1 MTVCAKVQA
10 LVVIYESIFTLLVLL
25 RMIKVMLFTFYQMLW
40 RAPPCKNSN
49 IFFTSPSSLK
59 VNSTFPSKL
68 NSFKVTI
75 NNNDE
80 NWKLSCS
87 KKQFLMSVLKIKQLL
102 RLKMVKKK
110 KEGKKKELYCIR
122 LWMLLCHW
130 ILMDGDHLSLSA
142 NEQLC
147 HMNSSAI
154 KLSGPAERIY

>member
-68 NSFKVTI
+68 NSFKVTR

-87 KKQFLMSVLKIKQLL
+87 KKLFLMSVLKIKQLL

-110 KEGKKKELYCIR
+110 KRGKKRTVLYPS
-122 LWMLLCHW
+122 LDAPVSLNP
-130 ILMDGDHLSLSA
+130 DGWRSFVLVS
-142 NEQLC
+142 
-147 HMNSSAI
+147 
-154 KLSGPAERIY
+154 K